1 MRARL
6 AGILLG
12 MILAAAGSAGE
23 SNDPADLIPAAADV
37 PGWTPKGETQRF
49 DGDELFIY
57 IDGGAEIFNEYGFRR
72 VRARDFETKG
82 GLGITLEI
90 YEMADA
96 SAAFGIY
103 SFQTSGKGR
112 PADLGTDGEIEDYYL
127 RFWKGPYL
135 VIVTGFAGGEETR
148 PELLDGL
155 LLIARAVDARIAE
168 TRDLR
173 PAFLDA
179 LPAEWLAPGFKY
191 LRGALGLNNIHSFFP
206 GDVFKFREAV
216 AVPVEDGW
224 LFVFGYRDET
234 EALDRLAEIRQAMKA
249 GGTYRDVRSYPDG
262 RIEAA
267 DSRGNRLVART
278 AGRKIGLAI
287 GPRAEET
294 AGRLL
299 ALIR

>member
-12 MILAAAGSAGE
+12 TILAAAGAAGE
-23 SNDPADLIPAAADV
+23 THDPADFIPAASDV

-49 DGDELFIY
+49 DSDELFVY

-72 VRARDFETKG
+72 VRARDSESTG
-82 GLGITLEI
+82 GLGITIEI
-90 YEMADA
+90 YEMTDA

-112 PADLGTDGEIEDYYL
+112 PADPGTEGEIEDYYL

-135 VIVTGFAGGEETR
+135 VIVTGFAAGEETR

-168 TRDLR
+168 SQGRR

-179 LPAEWLAPGFKY
+179 LPADWLAPGFKY
-191 LRGALGLNNIHSFFP
+191 LRGALGLNNIFSFFP
-206 GDVFKFREAV
+206 GDVFKFREAA
-216 AVPVEDGW
+216 AVPVEGGW
-224 LFVFGYRDET
+224 LFIFGYGDET
-234 EALDRLAEIRQAMKA
+234 EALDRLAEVRLAMTA
-249 GGTYRDVRSYPDG
+249 GRTYRDVRSFPDG

-278 AGRKIGLAI
+278 VGRKIGLVI

-294 AGRLL
+294 AGSLL
-299 ALIR
+299 ARIR